1 MGKLRIN
8 KDLIDCADLT
18 NLGFPSEEYKNIVK
32 SLKKGIIPSYIINT
46 LLDNQEIN
54 LHPDKYPWQ
63 PNVIDDIC
71 DDFKQRRINFN
82 KLYDYFNGYIST
94 KKSSNIS
101 LVSNKKDWALVNLF
115 ERYALLTFY
124 DINKLDIT
132 KKEIHF

>member
-71 DDFKQRRINFN
+71 D
-82 KLYDYFNGYIST
+82 YFNGYIST